1 MMTSHDIVI
10 EDHSQDWWDRAT
22 KCFLNLQESVV
33 QRSGQ
38 DRHPVRA
45 GGERRRGWEEEDG
58 KKRMGRPLTRHHPMN
73 STCTS
78 SKETQVARTHKY
90 QGDTMIIYLVCLLL

>member
-10 EDHSQDWWDRAT
+10 EDHSQDWWDRVT

-45 GGERRRGWEEEDG
+45 GGERRRGWEVKDG
-58 KKRMGRPLTRHHPMN
+58 KKRMGRRGWEEEDGKTTN
-73 STCTS
+73 NKTS
-78 SKETQVARTHKY
+78 SYEQHMYK
-90 QGDTMIIYLVCLLL
+90 